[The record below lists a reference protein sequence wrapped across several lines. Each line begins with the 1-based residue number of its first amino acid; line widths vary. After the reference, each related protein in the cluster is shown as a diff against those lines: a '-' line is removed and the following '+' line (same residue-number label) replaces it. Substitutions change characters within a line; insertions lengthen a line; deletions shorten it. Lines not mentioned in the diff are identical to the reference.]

1 MAEARSTPVERAFP
15 FWICQV
21 QFSASTSGSSQLPLS
36 PNETSLLSRLSAG
49 TRHACGGH
57 THTHGQGHI
66 HIPDTPKDIHRDTHT
81 HTTEINLR
89 KWQHIAIKHLWF
101 CFFVCFLS
109 INCVSLHKYRSS
121 PSCSSLPN
129 VEVSPVTNQTALP
142 SSITVSDSHRPRTSS
157 ALVSCVC
164 HTWEQFLGCTPA
176 PSSALKQTN
185 SHITHPPAGIV
196 IAIPSCK
203 NITWHP
209 TVHLMKEFAH
219 SLFCHLTHKACD

>member
-57 THTHGQGHI
+57 THTHGQGPI
-66 HIPDTPKDIHRDTHT
+66 HTPDTPKDIHRDTHT

-109 INCVSLHKYRSS
+109 EFSSINCVSLHKYRSS

-129 VEVSPVTNQTALP
+129 VEFSIFCQFPHGHQWRIKLLSPLASLLVTVTGRGHRAL
-142 SSITVSDSHRPRTSS
+142 SFH
-157 ALVSCVC
+157 VC
-164 HTWEQFLGCTPA
+164 
-176 PSSALKQTN
+176 
-185 SHITHPPAGIV
+185 
-196 IAIPSCK
+196 AIPES
-203 NITWHP
+203 N
-209 TVHLMKEFAH
+209 
-219 SLFCHLTHKACD
+219 S